1 MLMLVAYDEKRQ
13 FIILDATINR
23 DQLRQ
28 ARKTQR
34 YYCPACH
41 QVLQLKIGTK
51 NTPHFSHY
59 KQSACSH
66 HFSENETMTHIAG
79 KQQLYDF
86 FSQFGTPHLE
96 AYLPQ
101 IQQRPDILHGQTA
114 IEFQYSR
121 LTHERFLERN
131 AGYASL
137 NLTPLWLPYSS
148 PREGGL
154 AIVSLSHDLQKYR
167 HNDTLLTYNPSKEQF
182 IYYSALVGITST
194 QFLAKIT
201 VLPKQFQT
209 WPFRTARP
217 LTRDEFELYMQLWY
231 EQRRK
236 LIQHYMRY
244 RRGIQDTLLRF
255 VYERRLALLALP
267 EAIGV
272 PTDFDVEL
280 QPAIDWQII
289 YYYDYF
295 PQGVEEFL
303 AHHDVPKVK
312 VQAYE
317 QFLQQLQKQ
326 KASQNELLYSQF
338 IAFKR
343 YN

>member
-13 FIILDATINR
+13 FIILDTTMNR
-23 DQLRQ
+23 EQLRQ

-41 QVLQLKIGTK
+41 QALQLKIGTK
-51 NTPHFSHY
+51 NTPHFAHQ

-66 HFSENETMTHIAG
+66 YFSENETTTHIAG

-86 FSQFGTPHLE
+86 FSQLGAPQLE

-101 IQQRPDILHGQTA
+101 IQQRPDILYERTA

-131 AGYASL
+131 AGYASI
-137 NLTPLWLPYSS
+137 NLTPLWLPYS
-148 PREGGL
+148 PPKENGL
-154 AIVSLSHDLQKYR
+154 AIVSLSHDIQKYR
-167 HNDTLLTYNPSKEQF
+167 HNDTLLTYNPNTEQF
-182 IYYSALVGITST
+182 IYYSALIGITTT

-201 VLPKQFQT
+201 VLPKQYQT
-209 WPFRTARP
+209 WPFRTSRL
-217 LTRDEFELYMQLWY
+217 LTRDEFELFMQLWY

-244 RRGIQDTLLRF
+244 RRGTQDMLLRF

-272 PTDFDVEL
+272 PTDFDVEM

-295 PQGVEEFL
+295 PQGVDAFL
-303 AHHDVPKVK
+303 AQHDVPKVK
-312 VQAYE
+312 VEAYE
-317 QFLQQLQKQ
+317 QFLQQLHTR